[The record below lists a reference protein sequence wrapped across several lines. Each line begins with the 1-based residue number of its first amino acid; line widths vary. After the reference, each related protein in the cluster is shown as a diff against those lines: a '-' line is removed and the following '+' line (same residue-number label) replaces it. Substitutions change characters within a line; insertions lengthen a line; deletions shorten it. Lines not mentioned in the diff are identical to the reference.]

1 MRPVHPGEV
10 LKDELQELDM
20 SASELARQIGV
31 PVNRI
36 TEIMKGRRNITG
48 DTAVRLGH
56 WFGMAPQ
63 FWMNLQADYDI
74 RVARANLGDELEKL
88 PSRKAA

>member
-1 MRPVHPGEV
+1 V

-63 FWMNLQADYDI
+63 FWMNLQAEFDI
-74 RVARANLGDELEKL
+74 RVARANLGEELEKL
-88 PSRKAA
+88 PSRRAA